1 MIETILAD
9 MPINEGEYR
18 LMISKRTTPA
28 GSHSDHVA
36 LQYPERL
43 PLDVEAG
50 VFHTWDAAKARWD
63 AEIARRQAA

>member
-1 MIETILAD
+1 
-9 MPINEGEYR
+9 
-18 LMISKRTTPA
+18 MISKRTTPA